1 MVVKMNGTEQDF
13 VHRINVKEEAAF
25 HDLFTRFRNYLVLFA
40 MRRIDQ
46 LDAAEDIVQ
55 ETFITVWENK
65 KIYNSYQGLKAY
77 LYELVQNKCTNY
89 LKHKQVED
97 RYVSYVK
104 TTGEE
109 TEGDYN
115 LMQEEIYRELY
126 MAVRELPEKCQRVF
140 ELHLEGKKNDEIA
153 EILGIRKSHHIRHII
168 YPVSDIQKQFL
179 GSVNPI
185 RRNII
190 RQILIGVSFK
200 QFAQIIGRDI
210 QFIRHIL

>member
-13 VHRINVKEEAAF
+13 VHRINVKDEAAF

-40 MRRIDQ
+40 MRRVEQ
-46 LDAAEDIVQ
+46 LDVAEDIVQ

-65 KIYNSYQGLKAY
+65 KTFNSYQGLKAY

-89 LKHKQVED
+89 LKHRQVED
-97 RYVSYVK
+97 KYASYVK

-109 TEGDYN
+109 AEGDYS

-140 ELHLEGKKNDEIA
+140 ELHLEGKKNA
-153 EILGIRKSHHIRHII
+153 EILGISVLTVKSH
-168 YPVSDIQKQFL
+168 KQ
-179 GSVNPI
+179 NAI
-185 RRNII
+185 
-190 RQILIGVSFK
+190 
-200 QFAQIIGRDI
+200 
-210 QFIRHIL
+210 HILKEKMGNLFLLYAYIYET

>member
-1 MVVKMNGTEQDF
+1 
-13 VHRINVKEEAAF
+13 
-25 HDLFTRFRNYLVLFA
+25 

-97 RYVSYVK
+97 KYVSYVK

-126 MAVRELPEKCQRVF
+126 MAVRELPEKCQKVF

-153 EILGIRKSHHIRHII
+153 EILGISVLTVKSH
-168 YPVSDIQKQFL
+168 KQ
-179 GSVNPI
+179 NAI
-185 RRNII
+185 
-190 RQILIGVSFK
+190 
-200 QFAQIIGRDI
+200 
-210 QFIRHIL
+210 HILKEKMGNLFLLYAYIYEA

>member
-1 MVVKMNGTEQDF
+1 MFIYFRKPIFVKNPMVVKMNGTEQDF
-13 VHRINVKEEAAF
+13 VHRINVKEETAF

-40 MRRIDQ
+40 IRRIDQ

-97 RYVSYVK
+97 KYVSYVK

-126 MAVRELPEKCQRVF
+126 MVAIRELPEKCQKVF

-153 EILGIRKSHHIRHII
+153 EILGISVLTVKSH
-168 YPVSDIQKQFL
+168 KQ
-179 GSVNPI
+179 NAI
-185 RRNII
+185 
-190 RQILIGVSFK
+190 
-200 QFAQIIGRDI
+200 
-210 QFIRHIL
+210 HILKEKMGNLFLLYTYIYEA

>member
-1 MVVKMNGTEQDF
+1 MFIYFRKPIFAKNPMVVKMNGTEQDF

-97 RYVSYVK
+97 KYVSYVK
-104 TTGEE
+104 ITGEE

-126 MAVRELPEKCQRVF
+126 MAIRELPEKCQKVF

-153 EILGIRKSHHIRHII
+153 EILGISVLTVKSH
-168 YPVSDIQKQFL
+168 KQ
-179 GSVNPI
+179 NAI
-185 RRNII
+185 
-190 RQILIGVSFK
+190 
-200 QFAQIIGRDI
+200 
-210 QFIRHIL
+210 HILKEKMGNLFLLYTYIYEV

>member
-1 MVVKMNGTEQDF
+1 MGVRMNGTEQDF
-13 VHRINVKEEAAF
+13 IRRINIKEETAF
-25 HDLFTRFRNYLVLFA
+25 HDLFLKFRNYLVLFA

-97 RYVSYVK
+97 KYVSYVK

-126 MAVRELPEKCQRVF
+126 MAVPEKCQKVF

-153 EILGIRKSHHIRHII
+153 EILGISVLTVKSH
-168 YPVSDIQKQFL
+168 KQ
-179 GSVNPI
+179 NAI
-185 RRNII
+185 
-190 RQILIGVSFK
+190 
-200 QFAQIIGRDI
+200 
-210 QFIRHIL
+210 HILKKKMGNLFLLYTYIYEV